1 MPVQQQQH
9 TGKFQ
14 VHVEGQAL
22 APEAER
28 MLVSAV
34 VDDNLNL
41 PDLFALTFR
50 DPEHKAL
57 AAAGLRIGA
66 KVRVSLISEQ
76 HPGGEP
82 LISGEVTALEAEHTP
97 GGTLVVARG
106 FDHSHRLFR
115 GRRTETYTNV
125 TYADV
130 ARTVATRAGLQIG
143 KIDPT
148 PGVYQHVSQGN
159 LSDWQFLRSLAAE
172 IGFEVAVLDNKLD
185 LRNPAKSG
193 NAPGGGRLDTQNP
206 LQLSLGANLLRLRAV
221 VTAAEQ
227 VKEVQVRGW
236 DVGQKR
242 ALVGSAAA
250 ATESVSLPVTPA
262 GLAGTFDAVDFVA
275 TDVPFRTQAEVDAA
289 AKALADQLAGA
300 FAELEGTA
308 RGNPKLKAG
317 TPVSLSL
324 AGEPFDGK
332 YTISATRHVLDAET
346 GYTTWFT
353 VSGRQERSLLSL
365 STPGGSV
372 SGAPPLPGVAV
383 AQVTDVR
390 DPDDLGRVK
399 LKYPWMSDTYVS
411 DWARVLQPGAGP
423 ERGAVVLP
431 EVNDEVLVAFEHGDL
446 RRPYVVGGLYNGV
459 DKPKLGERLI
469 DGSSGAV
476 RRRGFISKRGHALI
490 FFDDEADDGI
500 AVLTGDSK
508 LRLALDRG
516 KTVIHVASDGRVE
529 IDATQDISVRA
540 GKSLTIEAGATMDLK
555 AKAVRI
561 TADGPVEVKGQPIKL
576 N

>member
-14 VHVEGQAL
+14 VYVEGQEL

-28 MLVSAV
+28 MLIGAV

-41 PDLFALTFR
+41 PDLFTLTFR

-82 LISGEVTALEAEHTP
+82 LISGEVTALEAEHAA
-97 GGTLVVARG
+97 GGTMAVARG

-115 GRRTETYTNV
+115 GRRTETYQNV

-130 ARTVATRAGLQIG
+130 ARTVATRAGLQAG

-148 PGVYQHVSQGN
+148 PGVHQHVSQGN
-159 LSDWQFLRSLAAE
+159 LSDWQFLRSLAQE
-172 IGFEVAVLDNKLD
+172 IGYEVLVIDNQLD
-185 LRNPAKSG
+185 LRNPARSG
-193 NAPGGGRLDTQNP
+193 QAPTGGSLDTQNP
-206 LQLSLGANLLRLRAV
+206 LQLSMGANLLRLRAV
-221 VTAAEQ
+221 VTSAEQ

-250 ATESVSLPVTPA
+250 ATESASLPLTPA
-262 GLAGTFDAVDFVA
+262 GLADTFDAVEFVA
-275 TDVPFRTQAEVDAA
+275 TDVPYRTQAEVDAA

-300 FAELEGTA
+300 FAELEGVA

-332 YTISATRHVLDAET
+332 YILSATRHVLDPET

-353 VSGRQERSLLSL
+353 VSGRQERSLLGL
-365 STPGGSV
+365 ATPGGNG
-372 SGAPPLPGVAV
+372 SGPPPLPGVAV

-390 DPDDLGRVK
+390 DPDRLGRVK
-399 LKYPWMSDTYVS
+399 LKFPWMSDSYVS
-411 DWARVLQPGAGP
+411 DWARVPQPGAGP
-423 ERGAVVLP
+423 ERGAVILP

-446 RRPYVVGGLYNGV
+446 RRPYVLGGLYNGV
-459 DKPKLGERLI
+459 DKPKLGDRLV
-469 DGSSGAV
+469 DEASGAV
-476 RRRGFISKRGHALI
+476 RRRGFVSKRGHLLV
-490 FFDDEADDGI
+490 FFDDEADEGV
-500 AVLTGDSK
+500 ALLTGDSK
-508 LRLALDRG
+508 LRVALDRS

-529 IDATQDISVRA
+529 IEATQDISIKA
-540 GKSLTIEAGATMDLK
+540 GKNLVVEAGATMELK
-555 AKAVRI
+555 AKAIKI

>member
-9 TGKFQ
+9 TGKFK
-14 VHVEGQAL
+14 VEVEGAAL

-28 MLVSAV
+28 MLVGAV

-41 PDLFALTFR
+41 PDLFWLTFR

-82 LISGEVTALEAEHTP
+82 LISGEVTALEAEHAP

-106 FDHSHRLFR
+106 FDQSHRLFR
-115 GRRTETYTNV
+115 GRRTETYSNV

-130 ARTVATRAGLQIG
+130 ARTVATRAGLQVG

-172 IGFEVAVLDNKLD
+172 IGFEVAVRD
-185 LRNPAKSG
+185 
-193 NAPGGGRLDTQNP
+193 
-206 LQLSLGANLLRLRAV
+206 
-221 VTAAEQ
+221 
-227 VKEVQVRGW
+227 W

-242 ALVGSAAA
+242 ALVGSVAA
-250 ATESVSLPVTPA
+250 ATGSASLPLTTA
-262 GLAGTFDAVDFVA
+262 GLADTFDAAGFVA

-300 FAELEGTA
+300 FAELEGVA

-332 YTISATRHVLDAET
+332 YTISSTRHVLDAET
-346 GYTTWFT
+346 GYTPRFT

-372 SGAPPLPGVAV
+372 NGAPPLPGVAV

-399 LKYPWMSDTYVS
+399 LKFPWMSDTFVS

-423 ERGAVVLP
+423 QRGGVVLP

-459 DKPKLGERLI
+459 DQL
-469 DGSSGAV
+469 
-476 RRRGFISKRGHALI
+476 
-490 FFDDEADDGI
+490 
-500 AVLTGDSK
+500 
-508 LRLALDRG
+508 LA
-516 KTVIHVASDGRVE
+516 
-529 IDATQDISVRA
+529 
-540 GKSLTIEAGATMDLK
+540 
-555 AKAVRI
+555 
-561 TADGPVEVKGQPIKL
+561 
-576 N
+576 

>member
-9 TGKFQ
+9 TGKFK
-14 VHVEGQAL
+14 VEVEGAAL

-28 MLVSAV
+28 MLVGAV

-41 PDLFALTFR
+41 PDLFWLTFR

-82 LISGEVTALEAEHTP
+82 LISGEVTALEAEHAP

-106 FDHSHRLFR
+106 FDQSHRLFR
-115 GRRTETYTNV
+115 GRRTETYSNV

-130 ARTVATRAGLQIG
+130 ARTVATRAGLQVG

-172 IGFEVAVLDNKLD
+172 IGFEVAVLDGKLE
-185 LRNPAKSG
+185 LRNPARSSG
-193 NAPGGGRLDTQNP
+193 APAGGRLDTENP

-221 VTAAEQ
+221 VTSAEQ

-242 ALVGSAAA
+242 ALVGSVAA
-250 ATESVSLPVTPA
+250 ATGSASLPLTPA
-262 GLAGTFDAVDFVA
+262 GLAGTFDAAGFVA

-289 AKALADQLAGA
+289 AKALADPLAGA
-300 FAELEGTA
+300 FAELEGVA

-332 YTISATRHVLDAET
+332 YTISSTRHVLDAET
-346 GYTTWFT
+346 GYTTRFT
-353 VSGRQERSLLSL
+353 VSGPQR
-365 STPGGSV
+365 GG
-372 SGAPPLPGVAV
+372 
-383 AQVTDVR
+383 
-390 DPDDLGRVK
+390 
-399 LKYPWMSDTYVS
+399 
-411 DWARVLQPGAGP
+411 
-423 ERGAVVLP
+423 VVLP

-459 DKPKLGERLI
+459 DKPKLGEKLV

-476 RRRGFISKRGHALI
+476 RRRGFVSKRGHALI
-490 FFDDEADDGI
+490 FFDDEADDGV

-508 LRLALDRG
+508 LRLALDRS

-529 IDATQDISVRA
+529 IDATQDVTIKA
-540 GKSLTIEAGATMDLK
+540 GKSMTIEAGATMDLK

>member
-14 VHVEGQAL
+14 VQVEDQEL

-28 MLVSAV
+28 MLIAAV

-41 PDLFALTFR
+41 PDLFSLTFR
-50 DPEHKAL
+50 DPEHTAL

-66 KVRVSLISEQ
+66 EVKISLISEQ

-82 LISGEVTALEAEHTP
+82 LISGEVTALEAEHTA
-97 GGTLVVARG
+97 GGTFAIARG

-130 ARTVATRAGLQIG
+130 ARTVATRAGLKVG

-148 PGVYQHVSQGN
+148 PGVHQHVSQGN
-159 LSDWQFLRSLAAE
+159 LSDWQFLRALASE
-172 IGFEVAVLDNKLD
+172 IGYEVVVIDNKLE
-185 LRNPAKSG
+185 LRNPAQSG
-193 NAPGGGRLDTQNP
+193 KAPGGGTLDSQNP
-206 LQLSLGANLLRLRAV
+206 LQLSMGGNLLRLRAV
-221 VTAAEQ
+221 VTSAEQ

-242 ALVGSAAA
+242 ALVGSAPA
-250 ATESVSLPVTPA
+250 ATESASLPLTPA
-262 GLAGTFDAVDFVA
+262 GLAGTFDAVEFVA
-275 TDVPFRTQAEVDAA
+275 TNVPYRTQAEVDAA
-289 AKALADQLAGA
+289 AKALANQLAGA
-300 FAELEGTA
+300 FAELEGVA

-317 TPVSLSL
+317 TPVSLAL

-332 YTISATRHVLDAET
+332 YTLSSSRHVLDPES

-353 VSGRQERSLLSL
+353 VTGRQERSLLSL
-365 STPGGSV
+365 STPGGNGS
-372 SGAPPLPGVAV
+372 APPPLHGVAV

-390 DPDDLGRVK
+390 DPDELGRVK
-399 LKYPWMSDTYVS
+399 LKYPWMSDSYVS
-411 DWARVLQPGAGP
+411 DWARVMQPGAGP
-423 ERGAVVLP
+423 ERGAVILP

-459 DKPKLGERLI
+459 DKPKLGDKLV
-469 DGSSGAV
+469 DGATGAV
-476 RRRGFISKRGHALI
+476 RRRGFVSKRGHLLV
-490 FFDDEADDGI
+490 FFDDEADEGV
-500 AVLTGDSK
+500 ALLTGDSK
-508 LRLALDRG
+508 LRVALDRT

-529 IDATQDISVRA
+529 IDATQDITIKA
-540 GKSLTIEAGATMDLK
+540 GKNLVLEAGATMELK
-555 AKAVRI
+555 AKAI
-561 TADGPVEVKGQPIKL
+561 KATADGPVEVKGQPIKL

>member
-9 TGKFQ
+9 TGTFK
-14 VHVEGQAL
+14 VGVEGAPL
-22 APEAER
+22 APDAER
-28 MLVSAV
+28 MLVGAV

-41 PDLFALTFR
+41 PDLFSLTFR

-57 AAAGLRIGA
+57 AAAGLKIGA

-82 LISGEVTALEAEHTP
+82 LIAGEVTALEAEHDP

-115 GRRTETYTNV
+115 GRRTETYSNV

-130 ARTVATRAGLQIG
+130 TRTVATRAGLQVG
-143 KIDPT
+143 RIDPT
-148 PGVYQHVSQGN
+148 PGVHQHVSQGN

-172 IGFEVAVLDNKLD
+172 IGFEVAVLDGKLE
-185 LRNPAKSG
+185 LRNPAKASG
-193 NAPGGGRLDTQNP
+193 APGRATLEPQDP

-221 VTAAEQ
+221 VTSAEQ

-250 ATESVSLPVTPA
+250 TTASASLPLTPA
-262 GLAGTFDAVDFVA
+262 GLAGTFDAAGFVA
-275 TDVPFRTQAEVDAA
+275 TDVPFRTQGEVDAA

-300 FAELEGTA
+300 FAELEGVA

-317 TPVSLSL
+317 TAVSLSL

-332 YTISATRHVLDAET
+332 YTISSTRHVLDAET
-346 GYTTWFT
+346 GYTTRFT

-365 STPGGSV
+365 ATPGGSAN
-372 SGAPPLPGVAV
+372 GAPPLPGVAV

-399 LKYPWMSDTYVS
+399 LKFPWMSDTYVS

-423 ERGAVVLP
+423 QRGGVVLP

-459 DKPKLGERLI
+459 DKPKLGERLV

-476 RRRGFISKRGHALI
+476 RRRGFVSKRGHALV
-490 FFDDEADDGI
+490 FFDDEADDGV
-500 AVLTGDSK
+500 AVLTGDGK
-508 LRLALDRG
+508 LRLALDRS
-516 KTVIHVASDGRVE
+516 KTVIHVASDGRVA
-529 IDATQDISVRA
+529 IDATQDVTIKA
-540 GKSLTIEAGATMDLK
+540 GKGLTIEAGTTMELK
-555 AKAVRI
+555 AKAVKV

>member
-1 MPVQQQQH
+1 
-9 TGKFQ
+9 
-14 VHVEGQAL
+14 
-22 APEAER
+22 
-28 MLVSAV
+28 
-34 VDDNLNL
+34 
-41 PDLFALTFR
+41 
-50 DPEHKAL
+50 
-57 AAAGLRIGA
+57 
-66 KVRVSLISEQ
+66 
-76 HPGGEP
+76 
-82 LISGEVTALEAEHTP
+82 
-97 GGTLVVARG
+97 
-106 FDHSHRLFR
+106 
-115 GRRTETYTNV
+115 
-125 TYADV
+125 
-130 ARTVATRAGLQIG
+130 
-143 KIDPT
+143 
-148 PGVYQHVSQGN
+148 
-159 LSDWQFLRSLAAE
+159 
-172 IGFEVAVLDNKLD
+172 
-185 LRNPAKSG
+185 
-193 NAPGGGRLDTQNP
+193 
-206 LQLSLGANLLRLRAV
+206 V

-289 AKALADQLAGA
+289 AKALADRLAGA

-365 STPGGSV
+365 STPGGNAN
-372 SGAPPLPGVAV
+372 GPPPLPGVAV

-399 LKYPWMSDTYVS
+399 LTYPWMSDTYVS

-540 GKSLTIEAGATMDLK
+540 GKNLTIEAGATMDLK